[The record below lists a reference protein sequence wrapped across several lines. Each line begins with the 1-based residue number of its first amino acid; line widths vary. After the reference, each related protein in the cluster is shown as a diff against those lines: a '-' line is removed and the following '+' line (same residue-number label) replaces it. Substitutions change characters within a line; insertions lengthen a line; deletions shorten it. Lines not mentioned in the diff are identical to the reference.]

1 MNQTNAH
8 IAADND
14 EYWAYISAHFPTPTS
29 FTNLENAYCGMLSQ
43 SVMAA
48 LQRYQTEINVET
60 SYFLRT
66 RLHDRLDEVNNKLA
80 EFCGIAVDE
89 LLITR
94 NLTEALHILLRAYP
108 FNEGDEILYANA
120 DYDSVQQL
128 VEDIAS
134 RKQLSTRII
143 SITSPLLSDE
153 DIVKAYENAIT
164 ENTRVIMLTHLLH
177 RNGQIMP
184 VAKIAKMAKRYKVDV
199 IVDAAH
205 SFAQLNF
212 QLPDLESD
220 FIGVNLHKWLGAP
233 LGTGLLYVRRQ
244 RIAELT
250 GSSKA
255 RLRSLIPTGT
265 FSPAPVMAIV
275 DAIRF
280 HQSIGTR
287 NIEERLRH
295 LSQYWLQQV
304 CHMAAIKH
312 HTPVDPKR
320 HCAIIAISISGIPAQ
335 EVVDYLMQEHQI
347 FTVTRTIEDQEV
359 VRITPHIFTSKSD
372 LDRLVEGLR
381 QLIEEKQSFSSQLHE
396 HEHDQ
401 KETNDTYPRTVSL

>member
-1 MNQTNAH
+1 MNQTNTH
-8 IAADND
+8 ITADND
-14 EYWAYISAHFPTPTS
+14 EYWTYLSTHFPTPS
-29 FTNLENAYCGMLSQ
+29 AFTNLENAYCGMLSQ
-43 SVMAA
+43 SVLNA
-48 LQRYQTEINVET
+48 LQRYQAEINTQT
-60 SYFLRT
+60 SFFLRT
-66 RLHDRLDEVNNKLA
+66 RWQDCLVEVKNRLA
-80 EFCGIAVDE
+80 EFCGVDADE

-94 NLTEALHILLRAYP
+94 NLTEAIHILLLAYP
-108 FNEGDEILYANA
+108 FCEGDEILYANT
-120 DYDSVQQL
+120 DYDGVQRL

-134 RKQLSTRII
+134 RRQLSTRII
-143 SITSPLLSDE
+143 SITNPLLSDE
-153 DIVKAYENAIT
+153 DIIKAYENAIT

-177 RNGQIMP
+177 RNGQILP

-205 SFAQLNF
+205 SFAHLNY

-220 FIGVNLHKWLGAP
+220 LIGVNLHKWLGAP
-233 LGTGLLYVRRQ
+233 LGTGLLYVKRS

-250 GSSKA
+250 GSPEA
-255 RLRSLIPTGT
+255 RLASLIPAGT

-304 CHMAAIKH
+304 RHIAAIKH
-312 HTPVDPKR
+312 HTPTDPKR
-320 HCAIIAISISGIPAQ
+320 YCAIIAISISGIPAQ
-335 EVVDYLMQEHQI
+335 QVVDYLMRDHQI
-347 FTVTRTIEDQEV
+347 FTVTRTIGDQEV

-381 QLIEEKQSFSSQLHE
+381 QLIEAKQRFSSQVHE
-396 HEHDQ
+396 HYQ
-401 KETNDTYPRTVSL
+401 KETNDTYPSAISI